1 MILSSTSL
9 LEMEIKW
16 NHLRFNLT
24 VEPAIKKWK
33 WEGRKRVIGVPRFLV
48 EHLVYFTWIG
58 KTKTKTKQYVL
69 GEVY

>member
-24 VEPAIKKWK
+24 VEPASLNK
-33 WEGRKRVIGVPRFLV
+33 EMEVG
-48 EHLVYFTWIG
+48 
-58 KTKTKTKQYVL
+58 
-69 GEVY
+69 GEEKSDRGS